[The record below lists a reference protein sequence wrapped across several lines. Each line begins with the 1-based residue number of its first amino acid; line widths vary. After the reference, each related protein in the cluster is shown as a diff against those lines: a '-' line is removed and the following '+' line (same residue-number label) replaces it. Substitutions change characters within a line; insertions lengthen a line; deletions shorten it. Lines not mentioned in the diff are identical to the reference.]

1 MIAKTTV
8 GSSFEGAL
16 TYGAG
21 QRPGRK
27 SAEAE
32 LLGSSN
38 LREGTP
44 QLMARQMEEVAR
56 ESARIQKP
64 VWHTSLS
71 WPPGEKVSREQKVAA
86 AEMYCELMGA
96 PFERHQVAIYE
107 HHDKPHEH
115 IHVYI
120 NRVPIDGGPALR
132 TSNNFYKQ
140 PKVCQEICQKLE
152 MQQLPDRKQRDQA
165 KVARAT
171 ADVDP
176 TKQASRSEVK
186 TAIAEILAQPSIGSI
201 VGTGFDWLTLEL
213 QKRQIGV
220 KYTHDTKG
228 VLRGVSFTKD
238 GLAMTGQEAG
248 YKAAHLLTAFEAA
261 ATKQR
266 QLLKGSAHPGQQ
278 PTSTAA
284 AIPTTPAVAP
294 TAPVVP
300 TPAGPSTPAAAPVP
314 TVAPAT
320 TIPTPAAPTAPP
332 ARVVPPTVA
341 PAPDD
346 EPTTTPRLV
355 PRRRR

>member
-1 MIAKTTV
+1 MIAKTVV

-16 TYGAG
+16 SYGAG

-44 QLMARQMEEVAR
+44 QIMAKQMEEVAN

-71 WPPGEKVSREQKVAA
+71 WPPGETITTEQKVAA
-86 AEMYCELMGA
+86 AEMYCELMEA

-115 IHVYI
+115 IHIYI

-132 TSNNFYKQ
+132 TSNNFYRQ
-140 PKVCQEICQKLE
+140 PKVCQEICEKLG
-152 MQQLPDRKQRDQA
+152 MQQLPDRQERDLV
-165 KVARAT
+165 KARKAV

-176 TKQASRSEVK
+176 TKQARRGEVRV
-186 TAIAEILAQPSIGSI
+186 ALDEILAQPSIAGQNI
-201 VGTGFDWLTLEL
+201 NWLTREL
-213 QKRQIGV
+213 QKRAIGV

-228 VLRGVSFTKD
+228 TLRGVSFTKD

-248 YKAAHLLTAFEAA
+248 YKAARLAAAFEAA
-261 ATKQR
+261 ATQQQR
-266 QLLKGSAHPGQQ
+266 QGVSPSKDVQQ
-278 PTSTAA
+278 VPATAPLPAPDAAPTPAPTTAA
-284 AIPTTPAVAP
+284 PTLTP
-294 TAPVVP
+294 TAPS
-300 TPAGPSTPAAAPVP
+300 APAAAPMP
-314 TVAPAT
+314 TEAPT
-320 TIPTPAAPTAPP
+320 TTLPAAAPTPA
-332 ARVVPPTVA
+332 VVPPTIK
-341 PAPDD
+341 PADD
-346 EPTTTPRLV
+346 EPTQTPRLV
-355 PRRRR
+355 PRRRK

>member
-44 QLMARQMEEVAR
+44 QLMAKQMEEVAS

-71 WPPGEKVSREQKVAA
+71 WPPGESVSREQKIAA

-96 PFERHQVAIYE
+96 PFDRHQVAIYE

-140 PKVCQEICQKLE
+140 PKVCREICKQLG
-152 MQQLPDRKQRDQA
+152 MQQLPDRKQREQA
-165 KVARAT
+165 KAGKVVPT
-171 ADVDP
+171 ANP
-176 TKQASRSEVK
+176 TKQKGRAEVK
-186 TAIAEILAQPSIGSI
+186 AALDEILALPSIGNI
-201 VGTGFDWLTLEL
+201 AGKGIDWLTREL
-213 QKRQIGV
+213 HERQISV
-220 KYTHDTKG
+220 KFTHDAKG

-248 YKAAHLLTAFEAA
+248 YKAAHLLKAFGAA
-261 ATKQR
+261 ERRAQEGKAVSTEQA
-266 QLLKGSAHPGQQ
+266 QA
-278 PTSTAA
+278 TAA
-284 AIPTTPAVAP
+284 APTPTLTATPTPTLAPAALPAP
-294 TAPVVP
+294 TAVP
-300 TPAGPSTPAAAPVP
+300 AP
-314 TVAPAT
+314 TVAPASDT
-320 TIPTPAAPTAPP
+320 QPTQL
-332 ARVVPPTVA
+332 
-341 PAPDD
+341 
-346 EPTTTPRLV
+346 PR
-355 PRRRR
+355 PGIRRRR